1 MKAVFL
7 GAILAAPAVA
17 GRKLLDMTPG
27 QAQNLKNLQQQAAV
41 AQGQQQQAA
50 LQLAAA
56 QSQVAQASEQ
66 LANQEN
72 QLADVNAAQQSNVAE
87 LSVLLP
93 PQGAPGPA
101 PQSAAAAAALKRLE
115 ANSQMEGGIASI
127 ASSYVYSPPPPLL
140 ASPPPPVYLA
150 PAPAPVPSPSPPP
163 PPSPVVGFSAPA
175 KDVAKKGETSF
186 APGTVTYWETVV
198 APAPSAGFRRLQQQ
212 GSDSAAYEEAVNQ
225 EEQTI
230 AAANAAAAQD
240 AAQAAHDQYAAEN
253 MQIQQRNIEANAEAK
268 QAALLVQSQVLTAL
282 QAPTP
287 APAPAPAPGAS
298 TEMKSRES
306 AAGMEGSMAAY
317 GRRRLA
323 QTLTSALA
331 SATQT
336 STLEVAGL
344 NGYVQQADSDEAQTA
359 HQMQSSEQSE
369 AQVNDATDN
378 HQLTQQEE
386 GLTNK
391 ATQKPKLPSL
401 SSFAPSPPI
410 AHKSMKEREAAAG
423 MSGSIA
429 AGAR

>member
-1 MKAVFL
+1 
-7 GAILAAPAVA
+7 
-17 GRKLLDMTPG
+17 
-27 QAQNLKNLQQQAAV
+27 
-41 AQGQQQQAA
+41 
-50 LQLAAA
+50 
-56 QSQVAQASEQ
+56 
-66 LANQEN
+66 
-72 QLADVNAAQQSNVAE
+72 
-87 LSVLLP
+87 
-93 PQGAPGPA
+93 
-101 PQSAAAAAALKRLE
+101 LKRLE